1 MAAQPAPSVLATVT
15 GLHPATVGGARR
27 VAYLLSILLLG
38 ETAAM
43 AAPLAV
49 AIFYGDGRDIES
61 FATTMFAAGA
71 LGAIGLVAFRTDLR
85 GLTRHDGIAVVALGW
100 LMVCVIGSIPFV
112 LEGQLGPLNAW
123 FETTSGFTGTGAS
136 VIPDVEAMPRGLLFW
151 RCFTHWLGAMGFLV
165 SFVALL
171 PLLGIGAMQ
180 LYRAEA
186 PGLEVDRL
194 RPRISSTA
202 RILWTI
208 YLTLSVS
215 LTILLLL
222 GGMDWY
228 DALCQMFG
236 AIGTGG
242 FSTRNTSIGWW
253 HSAYID
259 WVIVLFLWL
268 SSTNFSLYWF
278 LATGKPG
285 RFFRDAEWRF
295 YTAVLVCSSF
305 FIAALVWATST
316 VSANQAIRDAF
327 FTVVSLASTTG
338 FVTADYEKWLPA
350 AQFILFLLL
359 FMGGCAGSTAGAMK
373 VIRVLLFG
381 KQAAHEFFRTMH
393 PYSVTKLRL
402 NGGVVTNEMMRSVS
416 AFMGLYLAVYVV
428 SVSIVS
434 LTGVDFA
441 TALSAAA
448 TAMGGVGPGLG
459 DVGPMDNYLWMA
471 PAAKLTL
478 MFDMLA
484 GRLELVTLMLMLTPA
499 FWRR

>member
-1 MAAQPAPSVLATVT
+1 MAAKPAPSLVATVT

-27 VAYLLSILLLG
+27 VAFLLSILLLG

-43 AAPLAV
+43 TAPLVV
-49 AIFYGDGRDIES
+49 AIIYGAPRDIES
-61 FATTMFAAGA
+61 FATTMFITGA
-71 LGAIGLVAFRTDLR
+71 LGAVGFVTLRTGLRD
-85 GLTRHDGIAVVALGW
+85 LTRHDGIAVVALGW
-100 LMVCVIGSIPFV
+100 LMVCLFGAIPYV
-112 LEGQLGPLNAW
+112 LEGQLGPLDAW
-123 FETTSGFTGTGAS
+123 FETVSGFTGTGAS
-136 VIPDVEAMPRGLLFW
+136 TIPDVEAMPRGLLFW
-151 RCFTHWLGAMGFLV
+151 RCYTHWLGAMGFLV
-165 SFVALL
+165 AFVALL

-208 YLTLSVS
+208 YLTLSVA
-215 LTILLLL
+215 LTVLLLF

-228 DALCQMFG
+228 DALCQMFA

-242 FSTRNTSIGWW
+242 FSTKNTSIGWW

-278 LATGKPG
+278 LVSGRPG

-295 YTAVLVCSSF
+295 YTGVLVCSSF
-305 FIAALVWATST
+305 FIAAVVWATST

-327 FTVVSLASTTG
+327 FAVVSLASTTG
-338 FVTADYEKWLPA
+338 FVTADYEKWAPVT
-350 AQFILFLLL
+350 QFILFMLL

-373 VIRVLLFG
+373 AIRVLLFG
-381 KQAAHEFFRTMH
+381 EQAAHEFFRSMH
-393 PYSVTKLRL
+393 PYGVTKVRL
-402 NGGVVTNEMMRSVS
+402 NGSPVTGEMMRSVS
-416 AFMGLYLAVYVV
+416 AFMGLYLGVYVV
-428 SVSIVS
+428 SVAIVS
-434 LTGVDFA
+434 LTGPDFA
-441 TALSAAA
+441 TAMSAVA

-459 DVGPMDNYLWMA
+459 DVGPMDNFLWMA
-471 PAAKLTL
+471 PAAKIVLT
-478 MFDMLA
+478 FNMLA
-484 GRLELVTLMLMLTPA
+484 GRLELVTLMVMLTPA

>member
-1 MAAQPAPSVLATVT
+1 MAARPAPSVVASVT

-27 VAYLLSILLLG
+27 VAFLLSILLLG
-38 ETAAM
+38 ETLSM
-43 AAPLAV
+43 TAPLAV
-49 AIFYGDGRDIES
+49 AIIYGDGRDIES
-61 FATTMFAAGA
+61 FATTMFITGA
-71 LGAIGLVAFRTDLR
+71 VGAIAFFLFRTDLKS
-85 GLTRHDGIAVVALGW
+85 LTRHDGIAVVALGW
-100 LMVCVIGSIPFV
+100 LTVCLFGSIPFV
-112 LEGQLGPLNAW
+112 LEGQLGWLNAW
-123 FETTSGFTGTGAS
+123 FETVSGFTGTGSS
-136 VIPDVEAMPRGLLFW
+136 VIPDIEAMPRGLLFW

-215 LTILLLL
+215 LTVLLLL
-222 GGMDWY
+222 GGMDWF
-228 DALCQMFG
+228 DALCNMFA

-242 FSTRNTSIGWW
+242 YSTKNTSIGWW

-259 WVIVLFLWL
+259 WVITLFLWL
-268 SSTNFSLYWF
+268 SATNFSLYWF
-278 LATGKPG
+278 LATGRPG
-285 RFFRDAEWRF
+285 RFFKDAEWRF
-295 YTAVLVCSSF
+295 YTIVLLCSSF
-305 FIAALVWATST
+305 FIAAVVWATST
-316 VSANQAIRDAF
+316 VSATQAIRDAF

-338 FVTADYEKWLPA
+338 FVTADYEKWAPVT
-350 AQFILFLLL
+350 QFILFMLL

-373 VIRVLLFG
+373 AIRVLLFG

-393 PYSVTKLRL
+393 PYGVTRIRL
-402 NGGVVTNEMMRSVS
+402 NGSPVTGEMMRSVS

-428 SVSIVS
+428 SVAIVS
-434 LTGVDFA
+434 WTGADFA
-441 TALSAAA
+441 TAMSAAA

-459 DVGPMDNYLWMA
+459 DVGPMDNFLWMA
-471 PAAKLTL
+471 PAAKIVLT
-478 MFDMLA
+478 FDMLA
-484 GRLELVTLMLMLTPA
+484 GRLELVTLMMMATPA

>member
-1 MAAQPAPSVLATVT
+1 VAAQPRSSVVAGLT
-15 GLHPATVGGARR
+15 GLHPATVGGMRR

-38 ETAAM
+38 ATASM
-43 AAPLAV
+43 TAPLAV
-49 AIFYGDGRDIES
+49 AVGYGEGQTVEA
-61 FATTMFAAGA
+61 FATTMFIGAA
-71 LGAIGLVAFRTDLR
+71 LGATGFFLFRTDLSS
-85 GLTRHDGIAVVALGW
+85 LTRHDGLAVVALGW
-100 LMVCVIGSIPFV
+100 LLVCLIGSVPYV
-112 LEGQLGPLNAW
+112 LDGQLGPVNAW
-123 FETTSGFTGTGAS
+123 FETVSGFSGTGSS
-136 VIPDVEAMPRGLLFW
+136 VIPDVEAMSRGLLFW

-165 SFVALL
+165 AFVALL
-171 PLLGIGAMQ
+171 PLLGVGAMQ

-215 LTILLLL
+215 LTVLLML

-242 FSTRNTSIGWW
+242 FSTKNTSIAWW
-253 HSAYID
+253 HSAYIE

-278 LATGKPG
+278 LVIGRPG
-285 RFFRDAEWRF
+285 RFLRDAEWRF
-295 YTAVLVCSSF
+295 YTTILLCSSF
-305 FIAALVWATST
+305 FIAALVWATSD
-316 VSANQAIRDAF
+316 VGANTAIRDAF

-350 AQFILFLLL
+350 AQFILFMLL

-381 KQAAHEFFRTMH
+381 KQAVHEFFRTMH
-393 PYSVTKLRL
+393 PYGVTKLRL
-402 NGGVVTNEMMRSVS
+402 NGGPVTNEMMRSVS

-428 SVSIVS
+428 SVSVVS
-434 LTGVDFA
+434 LTGPDFA
-441 TALSAAA
+441 TALSAVA

-459 DVGPMDNYLWMA
+459 DVGPYDNFLWMA
-471 PAAKLTL
+471 PTAKLTL
-478 MFDMLA
+478 TFDMLA
-484 GRLELVTLMLMLTPA
+484 GRLELVTLMIMLTPA